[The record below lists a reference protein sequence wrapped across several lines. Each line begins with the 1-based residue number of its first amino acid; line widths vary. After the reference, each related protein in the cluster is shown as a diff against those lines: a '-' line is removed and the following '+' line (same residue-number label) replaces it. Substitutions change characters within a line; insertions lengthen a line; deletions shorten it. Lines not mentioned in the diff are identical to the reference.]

1 MGAQWTLAE
10 CLALLYLEV
19 LVITFLM
26 LIQWEDTNG
35 TTQWDKLKTDL
46 QK

>member
-19 LVITFLM
+19 LVITVLM
-26 LIQWEDTNG
+26 LIQWEVSNVSACVS
-35 TTQWDKLKTDL
+35 DL
-46 QK
+46 GLG